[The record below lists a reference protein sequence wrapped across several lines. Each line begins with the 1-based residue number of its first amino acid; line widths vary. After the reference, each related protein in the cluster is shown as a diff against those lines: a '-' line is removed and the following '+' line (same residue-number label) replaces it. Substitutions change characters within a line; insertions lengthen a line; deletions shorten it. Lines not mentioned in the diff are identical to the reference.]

1 MPDAAPMA
9 RHLSLR
15 NNHILRN
22 NHTEVDRV
30 MQKQSGL
37 RGWLVSPAGVVA
49 LLICAAMVTVLQFS
63 LRTFIPGSMEVGGL
77 TLANFTG
84 LTKPIYLQAFF
95 NTLRLSV
102 ETTVF
107 SLLVGYPLAYA
118 LVRVRRRAL
127 KSFILIIAITPL
139 FLGEIVRTYSWII
152 VLGNNGFLN
161 TVLRN
166 LGLVDQPVN
175 LMFTHL
181 GVLVALVH
189 VTIPVVVLMLA
200 TAISHIDRDY
210 AKAAQSLGAG
220 PVRTFLTVT
229 LPLSMP
235 GILASVTTAFAWTFS
250 AFATP
255 QMIGG
260 GRVPTVSTL
269 VYQLG
274 FASMNF
280 PLAAS
285 LSVVGLALTVA
296 SLVLLGRCTRRLKA
310 IQVH

>member
-1 MPDAAPMA
+1 MMA
-9 RHLSLR
+9 MR
-15 NNHILRN
+15 
-22 NHTEVDRV
+22 
-30 MQKQSGL
+30 SGL
-37 RGWLVSPAGVVA
+37 RASLLSPAFLVAVCICVA
-49 LLICAAMVTVLQFS
+49 LLSVFQFS
-63 LRTFIPGSMEVGGL
+63 FRAFVPGSMDVGGL
-77 TLANFTG
+77 TLANFTT
-84 LTKPIYLQAFF
+84 LNKSIYLDAFV

-102 ETTVF
+102 ETTVL
-107 SLLVGYPLAYA
+107 SLLVAYPLAYA
-118 LVRVRRRAL
+118 LVRVRRRWF
-127 KSFILIIAITPL
+127 KSAILIISITPL

-152 VLGNNGFLN
+152 VLGSNGFLN
-161 TVLRN
+161 TMLRK
-166 LGLVDQPVN
+166 LGIIDQPLS

-200 TAISHIDRDY
+200 TAISHINRDY
-210 AKAAQSLGAG
+210 EKAAQSLGAG
-220 PVRTFLTVT
+220 PIRTFLTVT

-274 FASMNF
+274 FSSMNF

-285 LSVVGLALTVA
+285 LSVAGLVMTIAALVI
-296 SLVLLGRCTRRLKA
+296 LGRFTRRMKLA
-310 IQVH
+310 GGH

>member
-1 MPDAAPMA
+1 MA

>member
-1 MPDAAPMA
+1 MNT
-9 RHLSLR
+9 RS
-15 NNHILRN
+15 
-22 NHTEVDRV
+22 
-30 MQKQSGL
+30 SL
-37 RGWLVSPAGVVA
+37 RGWLISPAVLVA
-49 LLICAAMVTVLQFS
+49 LCICVAMASVLQFS
-63 LRTFIPGSMEVGGL
+63 VRAFIPGSMEVGGL
-77 TLANFTG
+77 TLENFTG
-84 LTKPIYLQAFF
+84 LGKSIYLTAFT
-95 NTLRLSV
+95 NTLLLSI
-102 ETTVF
+102 ETTIF
-107 SLLVGYPLAYA
+107 SLLIAYPLAYA
-118 LVRVRRRAL
+118 LVRVRNRVL
-127 KSFILIIAITPL
+127 KPFILIVSITPL

-152 VLGNNGFLN
+152 VLGSNGFIN
-161 TVLRN
+161 TTLRK
-166 LGLVDQPVN
+166 LGLIDLPLN

-181 GVLVALVH
+181 GVLIALVH

-210 AKAAQSLGAG
+210 EKAAQSLGAG

-235 GILASVTTAFAWTFS
+235 GIIASITTAFAWTFS

-274 FASMNF
+274 FSSMNF

-285 LSVVGLALTVA
+285 LSIAGLALTFA
-296 SLVLLGRCTRRLKA
+296 ALLLLGRATRRLKA
-310 IQVH
+310 MGAH

>member
-1 MPDAAPMA
+1 MRSDLKA
-9 RHLSLR
+9 
-15 NNHILRN
+15 
-22 NHTEVDRV
+22 
-30 MQKQSGL
+30 
-37 RGWLVSPAGVVA
+37 WLVSPAVA
-49 LLICAAMVTVLQFS
+49 VAAGIAVSLLAVLQFS
-63 LRTFIPGSMEVGGL
+63 FRAHVPGSLDVGGF
-77 TLANFTG
+77 TFENFFG
-84 LTKPIYLQAFF
+84 MGKSIYFDAFS

-102 ETTVF
+102 ETTIV
-107 SLLVGYPLAYA
+107 SLLVAYPLAYA
-118 LVRVRRRAL
+118 LVRVKHRAL
-127 KSFILIIAITPL
+127 KSFILVVSITPL
-139 FLGEIVRTYSWII
+139 FLGEIVRTYSWIA
-152 VLGNNGFLN
+152 VLGSNGFIN
-161 TVLRN
+161 GSLRR
-166 LGLVDQPVN
+166 LGLIEQPIA

-210 AKAAQSLGAG
+210 EKAAQSLGAG
-220 PVRTFLTVT
+220 PVETFLTVT

-235 GILASVTTAFAWTFS
+235 GILASITTAFAWTFS

-274 FASMNF
+274 FSSMNF

-285 LSVVGLALTVA
+285 LSVMGLVLTATALLAVGLL
-296 SLVLLGRCTRRLKA
+296 TRRLKT
-310 IQVH
+310 VGGH

>member
-1 MPDAAPMA
+1 MMA
-9 RHLSLR
+9 MR
-15 NNHILRN
+15 
-22 NHTEVDRV
+22 
-30 MQKQSGL
+30 SGL
-37 RGWLVSPAGVVA
+37 RASLLSPAFLVAVCICVA
-49 LLICAAMVTVLQFS
+49 LLSVFQFS
-63 LRTFIPGSMEVGGL
+63 FRAFVPGSMDVGGL
-77 TLANFTG
+77 TLANFTT
-84 LTKPIYLQAFF
+84 LNKSIYLDAFV

-102 ETTVF
+102 ETTVL
-107 SLLVGYPLAYA
+107 SLLVAYPLDYA
-118 LVRVRRRAL
+118 LVRVRRRWL
-127 KSFILIIAITPL
+127 KSAILIISITPL

-152 VLGNNGFLN
+152 VLGSNGFLN
-161 TVLRN
+161 TMLRK
-166 LGLVDQPVN
+166 LGIIDQPLS

-200 TAISHIDRDY
+200 TAISHINRDY
-210 AKAAQSLGAG
+210 EKAAQSLGAG
-220 PVRTFLTVT
+220 PIRTFLTVT

-235 GILASVTTAFAWTFS
+235 GILASITTAFAWTFS

-274 FASMNF
+274 FSSMNF

-285 LSVVGLALTVA
+285 LSVAGLVMTIAALVI
-296 SLVLLGRCTRRLKA
+296 LGRFTRRMKLA
-310 IQVH
+310 GGH

>member
-1 MPDAAPMA
+1 M
-9 RHLSLR
+9 RS
-15 NNHILRN
+15 
-22 NHTEVDRV
+22 
-30 MQKQSGL
+30 QL
-37 RGWLVSPAGVVA
+37 RGWLVSPAVFIA
-49 LLICAAMVTVLQFS
+49 LCIAVSLAAVFQFS
-63 LRTFIPGSMEVGGL
+63 LRAFVPGSLDVGGF
-77 TLANFTG
+77 TLANFEG
-84 LTKPIYLQAFF
+84 MGKSIYFDAFT
-95 NTLRLSV
+95 NTLLLSV

-107 SLLVGYPLAYA
+107 SLLAAYPLAYA
-118 LVRVRRRAL
+118 LVRVKHRAL
-127 KSFILIIAITPL
+127 KSFILVVSITPL
-139 FLGEIVRTYSWII
+139 FLGEIVRTYSWIA
-152 VLGNNGFLN
+152 VLGSNGFIN
-161 TVLRN
+161 GTLRK
-166 LGLVDQPVN
+166 LGIIDSPLN

-210 AKAAQSLGAG
+210 EKAAYSLGAG

-235 GILASVTTAFAWTFS
+235 GILASITTAFAWTFS

-274 FASMNF
+274 FSSMNF

-285 LSVVGLALTVA
+285 LSIMGLALTTA
-296 SLVLLGRCTRRLKA
+296 ALFALGFFTRRLKA
-310 IQVH
+310 MGGH

>member
-1 MPDAAPMA
+1 MRSD
-9 RHLSLR
+9 LR
-15 NNHILRN
+15 A
-22 NHTEVDRV
+22 
-30 MQKQSGL
+30 
-37 RGWLVSPAGVVA
+37 WLVSPAVLVA
-49 LLICAAMVTVLQFS
+49 LGIAVSLLAVLQFS
-63 LRTFIPGSMEVGGL
+63 LRAFVPGSLDVGGF
-77 TLANFTG
+77 TLDNFRG
-84 LTKPIYLQAFF
+84 LTKPIYLTAFA
-95 NTLRLSV
+95 NTLLLSV

-107 SLLVGYPLAYA
+107 SLLAAYPLAYA

-127 KSFILIIAITPL
+127 KSFILVVSITPL
-139 FLGEIVRTYSWII
+139 FLGEIVRTYSWIA
-152 VLGNNGFLN
+152 VLGSNGFIN
-161 TVLRN
+161 GVLRQ
-166 LGLVDQPVN
+166 LGLIEGPLE

-210 AKAAQSLGAG
+210 EKAAQSLGAG

-235 GILASVTTAFAWTFS
+235 GILASITTSFAWTFS

-274 FASMNF
+274 FSSMNF

-285 LSVVGLALTVA
+285 LSVVGLALTA
-296 SLVLLGRCTRRLKA
+296 AALLALGQLTRRLKA
-310 IQVH
+310 MGGH

>member
-1 MPDAAPMA
+1 MRSD
-9 RHLSLR
+9 LR
-15 NNHILRN
+15 A
-22 NHTEVDRV
+22 
-30 MQKQSGL
+30 
-37 RGWLVSPAGVVA
+37 WLVSPAVIVA
-49 LLICAAMVTVLQFS
+49 ACIAVSLLAVLQFS
-63 LRTFIPGSMEVGGL
+63 FRAFVPGSLDVGGF
-77 TLANFTG
+77 TLDNFRG
-84 LTKPIYLQAFF
+84 LTKSIYLSAFG
-95 NTLRLSV
+95 NTLLLSI

-118 LVRVRRRAL
+118 LVRTRNRAL
-127 KSFILIIAITPL
+127 KSFILVVSITPL
-139 FLGEIVRTYSWII
+139 FLGEIVRTYSWIA
-152 VLGNNGFLN
+152 VLGSNGFIN
-161 TVLRN
+161 GTLRR
-166 LGLVDQPVN
+166 LGLIEWPLE

-189 VTIPVVVLMLA
+189 VTTPVVVLMLA

-210 AKAAQSLGAG
+210 EKAAQSLGAG

-235 GILASVTTAFAWTFS
+235 GILASITTAFAWTFS

-274 FASMNF
+274 FSSMNL

-285 LSVVGLALTVA
+285 LSVVGLLLTAAALLA
-296 SLVLLGRCTRRLKA
+296 LGQFTRRLKA
-310 IQVH
+310 IGGH

>member
-1 MPDAAPMA
+1 MRSD
-9 RHLSLR
+9 LR
-15 NNHILRN
+15 
-22 NHTEVDRV
+22 T
-30 MQKQSGL
+30 
-37 RGWLVSPAGVVA
+37 WLVSPSVVVA
-49 LLICAAMVTVLQFS
+49 AGIAVSLLAVLQFS
-63 LRTFIPGSMEVGGL
+63 FRAHVPGSLDVGGF
-77 TLANFTG
+77 TFENFFG
-84 LTKPIYLQAFF
+84 MGKSIYLDAFA

-102 ETTVF
+102 ETTIV
-107 SLLVGYPLAYA
+107 SLLVAYPLAYA
-118 LVRVRRRAL
+118 LVRVRHRAL
-127 KSFILIIAITPL
+127 KSFILVVSITPL
-139 FLGEIVRTYSWII
+139 FLGEIVRTYSWIA
-152 VLGNNGFLN
+152 VLGSNGFIN
-161 TVLRN
+161 GSLRR
-166 LGLVDQPVN
+166 LGLIEQPIA

-210 AKAAQSLGAG
+210 EKAAQSLGAG
-220 PVRTFLTVT
+220 PVETFLTVT

-235 GILASVTTAFAWTFS
+235 GILASITTAFAWTFS

-274 FASMNF
+274 FSSMNF

-285 LSVVGLALTVA
+285 LSVMGLVLTATALLAVGLL
-296 SLVLLGRCTRRLKA
+296 TRRLKT
-310 IQVH
+310 VGGH

>member
-1 MPDAAPMA
+1 MNK
-9 RHLSLR
+9 R
-15 NNHILRN
+15 
-22 NHTEVDRV
+22 
-30 MQKQSGL
+30 SGL
-37 RGWLVSPAGVVA
+37 RGWLVSPASIIALFIVA
-49 LLICAAMVTVLQFS
+49 ALITVFQFS

-77 TLANFTG
+77 TLANFTT
-84 LTKPIYLQAFF
+84 LNKPIYLDAFA
-95 NTLRLSV
+95 NTLLLSV
-102 ETTVF
+102 ETTVC
-107 SLLVGYPLAYA
+107 SLLVAYPLAYA
-118 LVRVRRRAL
+118 LVRVRNRAL
-127 KSFILIIAITPL
+127 KSFILIVSITPL

-152 VLGNNGFLN
+152 VLGNNGFIN
-161 TVLRN
+161 TILRKA
-166 LGLVDQPVN
+166 GLIDMPLN
-175 LMFTHL
+175 LMFSHL

-235 GILASVTTAFAWTFS
+235 GILASVTTSFAWTFS

-274 FASMNF
+274 FSSMNF

-285 LSVVGLALTVA
+285 LSVAGLALTVV
-296 SLVLLGRCTRRLKA
+296 SLMLLGRLTRRFKA

>member
-1 MPDAAPMA
+1 MA
-9 RHLSLR
+9 
-15 NNHILRN
+15 
-22 NHTEVDRV
+22 
-30 MQKQSGL
+30 
-37 RGWLVSPAGVVA
+37 
-49 LLICAAMVTVLQFS
+49 TVLQYS
-63 LRTFIPGSMEVGGL
+63 VRAFIPGSMDVGGV

-84 LTKPIYLQAFF
+84 LGKPIYLDAFA
-95 NTLRLSV
+95 NTLLLSI
-102 ETTVF
+102 ETTIF
-107 SLLVGYPLAYA
+107 SLLLAYPLAYA
-118 LVRVRRRAL
+118 LVRVRNRFL
-127 KSFILIIAITPL
+127 KSFILIVSITPL

-152 VLGNNGFLN
+152 VLGNNGFIN
-161 TVLRN
+161 TVLRK
-166 LGLVDQPVN
+166 LGVIEWPLN

-189 VTIPVVVLMLA
+189 VTIPVVVMMLA
-200 TAISHIDRDY
+200 TGISHIDRDY
-210 AKAAQSLGAG
+210 EKAAQSLGAG

-235 GILASVTTAFAWTFS
+235 GIIASVTTSFAWTFS

-274 FASMNF
+274 FSSMNF

-285 LSVVGLALTVA
+285 LSVVGLALTAA
-296 SLVLLGRCTRRLKA
+296 SLVLLGRATRRLKA
-310 IQVH
+310 MGGH